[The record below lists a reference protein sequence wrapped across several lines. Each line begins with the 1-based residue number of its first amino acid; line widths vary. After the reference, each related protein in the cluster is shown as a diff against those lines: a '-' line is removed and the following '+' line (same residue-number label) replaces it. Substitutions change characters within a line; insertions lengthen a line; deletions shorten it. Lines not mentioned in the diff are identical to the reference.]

1 MYAFKHIDRLCN
13 PDGPLSCEKKAA
25 CSVKGAIGTAAYST
39 GLCLKSCRYLEKA
52 HILEGVTGIDGGM
65 RLVKHP
71 RDIPIYDVIQ
81 AMETTMQIN
90 RCLEKDCYCS
100 CNAVSFCQVRHFY
113 EKIQLYLD
121 DLLLSTS
128 VQDLLE
134 ME

>member
-1 MYAFKHIDRLCN
+1 MHLNISTDYAIRMVLYLAEKRRLVQSRGLSEQLHIPQSYVLKVA
-13 PDGPLSCEKKAA
+13 GILKKAQ
-25 CSVKGAIGTAAYST
+25 
-39 GLCLKSCRYLEKA
+39 
-52 HILEGVTGIDGGM
+52 ILEAVTGIDGGM

-71 RDIPIYDVIQ
+71 RDIPIYDVIR

-113 EKIQLYLD
+113 EPIPLNLH

-128 VQDLLE
+128 VQDLLK